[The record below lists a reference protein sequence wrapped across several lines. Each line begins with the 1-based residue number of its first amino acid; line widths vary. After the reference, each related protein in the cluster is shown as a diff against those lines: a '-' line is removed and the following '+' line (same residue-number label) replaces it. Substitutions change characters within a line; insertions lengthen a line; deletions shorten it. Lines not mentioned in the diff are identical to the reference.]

1 MLSETVLLQIFNGI
15 TLGIIYALFG
25 MGLTLIWSI
34 AGLPDFSQGG
44 IYIITAYAAYF
55 AITLLNTP
63 YFFAIFFAII
73 TGMAIS
79 VTFERLLYSRLR
91 ESHDAAL
98 LCAIALFFLLENL
111 SVYLWTPKAK
121 IMPSPLREIIL
132 KVAGVSFSLQRVI
145 IIAVGILFFV
155 LVNIFVKKTK
165 IGLAIIATAQ
175 DREAAA
181 LMGINLEKVY
191 ITTWALGG
199 LLTALASV
207 LISPLYAVHPGMG
220 TLPLLKA
227 LVVVILG
234 GMGSFIGA
242 LVAGLTLGL
251 IETFGAIYISIEY
264 QHGFAFII
272 LLLTLVLRPQGLF
285 GRR

>member
-1 MLSETVLLQIFNGI
+1 MTSEIIWIQLFNGI
-15 TLGIIYALFG
+15 TLGVIYALMG

-34 AGLPDFSQGG
+34 ADLPDFSQGG
-44 IYIITAYAAYF
+44 IYIISAYSAYF
-55 AITLLNTP
+55 AIILLNFS
-63 YFFAIFFAII
+63 YFFAIPVAII

-79 VTFERLLYSRLR
+79 VTFERLLYTRLR
-91 ESHDAAL
+91 ASPNAAL
-98 LCAIALFFLLENL
+98 LCAIALFFLLENIA
-111 SVYLWTPKAK
+111 VYLWTPKAK
-121 IMPSPLREIIL
+121 IMPSPTKDMIL
-132 KVAGVSFSLQRVI
+132 YFAGIPVSFQRILI
-145 IIAVGILFFV
+145 IIVGVVLFIV
-155 LVNIFVKKTK
+155 INVFVKKTK
-165 IGLAIIATAQ
+165 IGKAIMATAQ

-199 LLTALASV
+199 ALTAIAAA
-207 LISPLYAVHPGMG
+207 LISPLYAVYPGMG
-220 TLPLLKA
+220 TLPLLKG

-242 LVAGLTLGL
+242 LVAGLILGL
-251 IETFGAIYISIEY
+251 IETFGSVYISVAY

-272 LLLTLVLRPQGLF
+272 LLLTLVIRPQGLF